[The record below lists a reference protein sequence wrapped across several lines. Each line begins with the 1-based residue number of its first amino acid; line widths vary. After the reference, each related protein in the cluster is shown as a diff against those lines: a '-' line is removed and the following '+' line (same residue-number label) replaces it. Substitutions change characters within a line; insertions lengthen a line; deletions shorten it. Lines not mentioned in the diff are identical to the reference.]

1 MLYTKK
7 GDNGTTGTFGC
18 DQRMSKS
25 SAIAEALGALDETNS
40 YLGLCKIKAKKY
52 DFILSRELSFEKII
66 NDVQKNLFI
75 IGAEVAGSKISM
87 TEEKIKE
94 IEIIVDYIE
103 RELPPIKTFFISG
116 GTGLAVYF
124 DIARTIARRAERRVV
139 KIAEPP
145 FIESLIGRRRKVLIG
160 SETLAYLNRLSSLL
174 YASARLANHKA
185 GIVEDSPDYK

>member
-1 MLYTKK
+1 MGSLTV
-7 GDNGTTGTFGC
+7 NGTISANNVYGTHYG
-18 DQRMSKS
+18 S
-25 SAIAEALGALDETNS
+25 GA
-40 YLGLCKIKAKKY
+40 
-52 DFILSRELSFEKII
+52 
-66 NDVQKNLFI
+66 NL
-75 IGAEVAGSKISM
+75 
-87 TEEKIKE
+87 
-94 IEIIVDYIE
+94 
-103 RELPPIKTFFISG
+103 
-116 GTGLAVYF
+116 TGLAVYF